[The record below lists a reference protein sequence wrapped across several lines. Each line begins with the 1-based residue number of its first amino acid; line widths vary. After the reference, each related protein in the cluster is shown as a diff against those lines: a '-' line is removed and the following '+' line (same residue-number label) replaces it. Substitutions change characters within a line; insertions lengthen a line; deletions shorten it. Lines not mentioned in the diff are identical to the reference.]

1 MSRLVAFG
9 CSNTYGEGL
18 PDCWDDGQAGP
29 KPSKYVWPQLLA
41 DDLNLEC
48 VNLSVPG
55 TSNKQICNDIL
66 NTNFKPTD
74 IVFIMWTYFSRTCC
88 FQDNDNDE
96 SKFGNSS
103 KSKRIM
109 VQDTHNKNFNRKR
122 QKYNDTYYRNFY
134 TQTNSNIET
143 YMYVNLSKLMLREKE
158 IKNYHVSCNHTQDK
172 LIFNYSPPDW
182 NQTDVYN
189 INDVPCVDEAL
200 DNVHPGIES
209 QKEFFR
215 RIKKHAALKET
226 L

>member
-18 PDCWDDGQAGP
+18 PDCWRNMVPGP

-41 DDLNLEC
+41 NDLNLEC

-66 NTNFKPTD
+66 NTDFKSTD
-74 IVFIMWTYFSRTCC
+74 IVVIMWTFFSRTCF
-88 FQDNDNDE
+88 FQDE
-96 SKFGNSS
+96 G

-109 VQDTHNKNFNRKR
+109 VQDITNKNFKSDR
-122 QKYNDTYYRNFY
+122 QQYNNTYYKTFY
-134 TQTNSNIET
+134 TQTNSNIEN
-143 YMYVNLSKLMLREKE
+143 YMYINLIQLMLKEKE
-158 IKNYHVSCNHTQDK
+158 ISNYHISCNQTQGK
-172 LIFNYSPPDW
+172 LIFDDSPPDW

-189 INDVPCVDEAL
+189 VSGACVDIAL
-200 DNVHPGIES
+200 DNSHPGTES

-215 RIKKHAALKET
+215 RIKKHIKGKSNDI
-226 L
+226 